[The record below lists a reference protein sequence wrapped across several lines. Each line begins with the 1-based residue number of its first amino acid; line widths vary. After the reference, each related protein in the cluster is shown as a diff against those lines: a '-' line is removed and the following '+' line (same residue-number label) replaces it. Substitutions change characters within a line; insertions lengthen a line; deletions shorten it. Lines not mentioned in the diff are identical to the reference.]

1 LKKEKPVMGNA
12 YAKARCNG
20 SAPAGSCIEHSA
32 LKIND
37 FAADFHLPVNITA
50 QTTRH
55 E

>member
-1 LKKEKPVMGNA
+1 MMNV

-20 SAPAGSCIEHSA
+20 STPTGCCIESSA

-37 FAADFHLPVNITA
+37 FAADFHLPVNISA
-50 QTTRH
+50 QTTQH

>member
-1 LKKEKPVMGNA
+1 MANA
-12 YAKARCNG
+12 YTKAQCNG
-20 SAPAGSCIEHSA
+20 SAPTGSYIKSA
-32 LKIND
+32 ALEIND

>member
-1 LKKEKPVMGNA
+1 MGNA

>member
-1 LKKEKPVMGNA
+1 MTNA

-20 SAPAGSCIEHSA
+20 STLIGCCIESSA

>member
-1 LKKEKPVMGNA
+1 MPKHDA
-12 YAKARCNG
+12 NG
-20 SAPAGSCIEHSA
+20 LAMTSSRIERSA

>member
-1 LKKEKPVMGNA
+1 MANA

-20 SAPAGSCIEHSA
+20 SAPAGCCIERSA

>member
-1 LKKEKPVMGNA
+1 MANA
-12 YAKARCNG
+12 YAKAQCNS
-20 SAPAGSCIEHSA
+20 SAPAGCCIESSA

-37 FAADFHLPVNITA
+37 FAADFHLSVNITA